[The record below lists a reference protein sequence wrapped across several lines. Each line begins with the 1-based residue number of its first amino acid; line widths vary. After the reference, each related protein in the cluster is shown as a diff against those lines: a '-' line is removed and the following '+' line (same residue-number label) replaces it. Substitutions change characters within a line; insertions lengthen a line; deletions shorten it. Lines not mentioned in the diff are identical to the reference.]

1 MKMDNYNLIFVD
13 CEGYG
18 PAPTLNDDNKF
29 EFGAVDYKSKQSF
42 YGQGGTKETF
52 ERFHKWLGQFNGR
65 IVFISDN
72 PAYDWQFINYYFHKF
87 LGGNP
92 FGHSARRI
100 SDFYA
105 GIRGDFFDST
115 SWKKWRIT
123 KHDHNPVHD
132 ALGNT
137 EAFQKILTMVVKHKN
152 MSLKPQKAFKFKL
165 ARSSDK
171 VRPK

>member
-1 MKMDNYNLIFVD
+1 MNDYNLIFVD

-18 PAPTLNDDNKF
+18 PAPTLNNDSKF

-42 YGQGGTKETF
+42 HGQGGTKETF
-52 ERFHKWLGQFNGR
+52 DKFYEWLSQFKGR
-65 IVFISDN
+65 VVFISDN
-72 PAYDWQFINYYFHKF
+72 PAYDWQFVNYYFHKF
-87 LGGNP
+87 LGCNP

-115 SWKKWRIT
+115 NWKKWRIT

-132 ALGNT
+132 ALGNV
-137 EAFQKILTMVVKHKN
+137 EAFQKILTMVVKPEKIN
-152 MSLKPQKAFKFKL
+152 E
-165 ARSSDK
+165 
-171 VRPK
+171 